1 MTTAVHV
8 STSPGQTC
16 LANRTCSRRSASGPN
31 QSFSTRAASPIE
43 SMPWPNTD
51 GFPTWV
57 AIVSSWC
64 IGLKS
69 PLAPAYLTNI
79 VRVSAG
85 NSCVRSSPTE
95 TASYVVTL
103 TGPSEADGKADTGVG
118 A

>member
-1 MTTAVHV
+1 
-8 STSPGQTC
+8 
-16 LANRTCSRRSASGPN
+16 
-31 QSFSTRAASPIE
+31 
-43 SMPWPNTD
+43 MPCPNTD
-51 GFPTWV
+51 GLPTWV

-95 TASYVVTL
+95 TASYVVAL
-103 TGPSEADGKADTGVG
+103 TGALRKADVGVG